1 MPAYTADT
9 TGDGMLS
16 PADRQVVEAALFA
29 QRGVQL
35 MPNPEFDIRADVLGR
50 GVVDADA
57 LEWVSRAVAES
68 SGQLGVY
75 DRRPITVAWHYGWY
89 NRATRPPGL
98 QTCLLY
104 TSDAADE

>member
-1 MPAYTADT
+1 
-9 TGDGMLS
+9 MLS

-75 DRRPITVAWHYGWY
+75 DRRPITIAWH
-89 NRATRPPGL
+89 
-98 QTCLLY
+98 
-104 TSDAADE
+104 